1 MFSFEKNGKGTNPP
15 GPLSYITLDTK
26 TDEELPARLM
36 YRSFNPCK
44 SNIMMAGLSSA
55 GRITKEPGTMWDLST
70 STVQQE
76 NPGSQLEPG
85 IGLRRA
91 PLIFGDIS

>member
-36 YRSFNPCK
+36 YRSFYPFQSK
-44 SNIMMAGLSSA
+44 ITMAGLCSA
-55 GRITKEPGTMWDLST
+55 GRITKELGTMWDLST

-76 NPGSQLEPG
+76 NHGSQLEPG

>member
-1 MFSFEKNGKGTNPP
+1 MFSFEKNGKGTNPT

-70 STVQQE
+70 FTVQQE
-76 NPGSQLEPG
+76 NHGSQLEPG

-91 PLIFGDIS
+91 PLICGDIS